1 MLDKNKV
8 RLAIAPIGWTN
19 DDMPDLGT
27 ENTFEQCI
35 SEMALAGFEGSEIGN
50 KYPGDTATLKHYL
63 DVRGLQICNAWFS
76 SYLTSKPYEETIEAF
91 KAHCDKLYELGAKVI
106 GASEQGNSIQ
116 GDLTKSI
123 LDEKPYYTEEEW
135 QTVAKGFNE
144 MGAYARS
151 KGMYFTVHHHMGTGV
166 QTVEEIDKLMELT
179 DPELVYLLFD
189 SGHLT
194 FAGIDP
200 VPVLEKYIDR
210 IKHIHLKDV
219 RLGVYNN
226 EVVPKHMSFLDA
238 VREGVFTVPGD
249 GDVDFNPIFDIIE
262 KSGYEGWIVVEAEQD
277 PAKANPFEYALK
289 ARKYIKE
296 NTGL

>member
-19 DDMPDLGT
+19 DDMPDLGA

-35 SEMALAGFEGSEIGN
+35 SEMALAGFQGSEIGN
-50 KYPGDTATLKHYL
+50 KYPSDTAVLKHYL

-91 KAHCDKLYELGAKVI
+91 KAHCDKLYDLGAKVI

-123 LDEKPYYTEEEW
+123 LDEKPYYTEEQW

-189 SGHLT
+189 LSL
-194 FAGIDP
+194 I
-200 VPVLEKYIDR
+200 
-210 IKHIHLKDV
+210 HI
-219 RLGVYNN
+219 
-226 EVVPKHMSFLDA
+226 
-238 VREGVFTVPGD
+238 
-249 GDVDFNPIFDIIE
+249 
-262 KSGYEGWIVVEAEQD
+262 
-277 PAKANPFEYALK
+277 
-289 ARKYIKE
+289 
-296 NTGL
+296 

>member
-19 DDMPDLGT
+19 DDMPDLGA

-35 SEMALAGFEGSEIGN
+35 SEMALAGFQGSEIGN
-50 KYPGDTATLKHYL
+50 KYPSDTAELKHYL

-91 KAHCDKLYELGAKVI
+91 KAHCDKLYDLGAKVI

-123 LDEKPYYTEEEW
+123 LDEKPYYTEEQW

-249 GDVDFNPIFDIIE
+249 GDVDFKPIFDIIE

>member
-19 DDMPDLGT
+19 DDMPDLGA

-35 SEMALAGFEGSEIGN
+35 SEMALAGFQGSEIGN
-50 KYPGDTATLKHYL
+50 KYPSDTEVLKHYL

-91 KAHCDKLYELGAKVI
+91 KAHCDKLYDLGAKVI

-123 LDEKPYYTEEEW
+123 LDEKPYYTEEQW

-200 VPVLEKYIDR
+200 VPVLEKYINR

-249 GDVDFNPIFDIIE
+249 GDVDFKPIFDIIE

>member
-19 DDMPDLGT
+19 DDMPDLGA

-35 SEMALAGFEGSEIGN
+35 SEMALAGFQGSEIGN
-50 KYPGDTATLKHYL
+50 KYPSDTTVLKHYL

-91 KAHCDKLYELGAKVI
+91 KAHCDKLYDLGAKVI

-123 LDEKPYYTEEEW
+123 LDEKPYYTEEQW

-249 GDVDFNPIFDIIE
+249 GDVDFKPIFDIIE

>member
-19 DDMPDLGT
+19 DDMPDLGA

-35 SEMALAGFEGSEIGN
+35 SEMALAGFQGSEIGN
-50 KYPGDTATLKHYL
+50 KYPSDTAVLKHYL
-63 DVRGLQICNAWFS
+63 DVRELQICNAWFS

-91 KAHCDKLYELGAKVI
+91 KAHCDKLYDLGAKVI

-123 LDEKPYYTEEEW
+123 LDEKPYYTEEQW

-238 VREGVFTVPGD
+238 VREGVFTVPGN
-249 GDVDFNPIFDIIE
+249 GDVDFKPIFDIIE

>member
-19 DDMPDLGT
+19 DDMPDLGA

-35 SEMALAGFEGSEIGN
+35 SEMALAGFQGSEIGN
-50 KYPGDTATLKHYL
+50 KYPSDTEVLKHYL

-91 KAHCDKLYELGAKVI
+91 KAHCDKLYDLGAKVI

-123 LDEKPYYTEEEW
+123 LDEKPYYTEEQW

-200 VPVLEKYIDR
+200 MPVLEKYIDR

-249 GDVDFNPIFDIIE
+249 GDVDFKPIFDIIE

>member
-19 DDMPDLGT
+19 DDMPDLGA

-35 SEMALAGFEGSEIGN
+35 SEMALAGFQGSEIGN
-50 KYPGDTATLKHYL
+50 KYPSDTEVLKHYL

-91 KAHCDKLYELGAKVI
+91 KAHCDKLYDLGAKVI

-123 LDEKPYYTEEEW
+123 LDEKPYYTEEQW

-249 GDVDFNPIFDIIE
+249 GDVDFKPIFDIIE